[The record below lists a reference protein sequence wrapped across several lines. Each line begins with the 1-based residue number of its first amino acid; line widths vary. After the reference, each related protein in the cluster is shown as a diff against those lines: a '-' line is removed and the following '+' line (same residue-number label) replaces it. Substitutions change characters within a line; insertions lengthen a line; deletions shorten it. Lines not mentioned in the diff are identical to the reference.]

1 MARLASELIFTV
13 SNLSRYSDRILDHL
27 STLADE
33 SFFLTQVAVVVAL
46 GQMETI
52 KAAGI
57 LQALADRTPNGRV
70 RRMAEEAI
78 QRVHK
83 NAGQDQSVK
92 KLQQDLDQLKKD
104 NQDLKSRLESLEA
117 KTSTQSAS

>member
-1 MARLASELIFTV
+1 MNYSYHFLSGSEL
-13 SNLSRYSDRILDHL
+13 NPLS
-27 STLADE
+27 
-33 SFFLTQVAVVVAL
+33 SFSVPLQ
-46 GQMETI
+46 
-52 KAAGI
+52 AAGI
-57 LQALADRTPNGRV
+57 LQALADRTPDGRV

>member
-1 MARLASELIFTV
+1 V
-13 SNLSRYSDRILDHL
+13 
-27 STLADE
+27 
-33 SFFLTQVAVVVAL
+33 
-46 GQMETI
+46 
-52 KAAGI
+52 
-57 LQALADRTPNGRV
+57 
-70 RRMAEEAI
+70 AEEAI

-83 NAGQDQSVK
+83 NAGHDQSVK

>member
-52 KAAGI
+52 KAEV
-57 LQALADRTPNGRV
+57 DP
-70 RRMAEEAI
+70 
-78 QRVHK
+78 
-83 NAGQDQSVK
+83 S
-92 KLQQDLDQLKKD
+92 
-104 NQDLKSRLESLEA
+104 S
-117 KTSTQSAS
+117 